1 MKAYR
6 ARIKAAKNILVI
18 GGGAVGIEIAG
29 EIAATYPKSDGKK
42 ITLIHRGKQLMNDT
56 YNDKF
61 RKGLRTQLLDL
72 GVNIHLGDALEGD
85 YNFEETH
92 GQTLTTVGGEKFEN
106 VDLVIQATG
115 GKVNTDLLKGLVPN
129 LISSNG
135 VKVKP
140 TFQLEGHDNIF
151 ALGDVANLPEQKQV
165 AKVSSLDSY
174 VNEHADLSI

>member
-6 ARIKAAKNILVI
+6 ARIKAAKNIVVV

-42 ITLIHRGKQLMNDT
+42 ITLIHKGKSLMNDT
-56 YNDKF
+56 YNSKF
-61 RKGLRTQLLDL
+61 RKGLQTQLLDL
-72 GVNIHLGDALEGD
+72 GVNLHLGDALQGD
-85 YNFEETH
+85 YNFEETN
-92 GQTLTTVGGEKFEN
+92 GQTLTTIGGAKLEH

-115 GKVNTDLLKGLVPN
+115 GKVNTDLLKGLVPS
-129 LISSNG
+129 LLSSNG

-151 ALGDVANLPEQKQV
+151 AVGDVADLPEQKQA
-165 AKVSSLDSY
+165 AKVHLRRS
-174 VNEHADLSI
+174 HCGR